1 MKLLRQAI
9 RRLITESSEHVC
21 DDFILELDKR
31 FRKTVNRHQYENYV
45 KDFPDG
51 CEVHFQM
58 EALEYTNVYFLGVE
72 TVGDDCVKKGYAR
85 DTLQSIFDLADEM
98 GIWILGTVEPFE
110 PTEGSGDRPDE
121 QELINFYRS
130 MGVKIVDGTDLER
143 APQKPKSSTRLPH
156 LAAK

>member
-1 MKLLRQAI
+1 MKLLRQTI
-9 RRLITESSEHVC
+9 RRLLIESAEHPC
-21 DDFILELDKR
+21 DDFIVELDKR
-31 FRKTVNRHQYENYV
+31 FRKTVNRHQYEQYV

-51 CEVHFQM
+51 CEVHFEM
-58 EALEYTNVYFLGVE
+58 EALEGKNVYLLGIE

-98 GIWILGTVEPFE
+98 GTRILGTAEPFE

-121 QELINFYRS
+121 QELINFYKS
-130 MGVKIVDGTDLER
+130 MGVKIVDGTGLER
-143 APQKPKSSTRLPH
+143 APQSPTRLPH